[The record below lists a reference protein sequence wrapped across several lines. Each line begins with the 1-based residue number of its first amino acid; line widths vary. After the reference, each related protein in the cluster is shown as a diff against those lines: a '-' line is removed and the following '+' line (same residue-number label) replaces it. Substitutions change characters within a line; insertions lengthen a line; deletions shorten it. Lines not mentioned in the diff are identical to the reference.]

1 MSETLTFLLDNIYM
15 RFGTKLFRKIVD
27 IPMVT
32 NCAPLADLFLFC
44 YEGDVMMSLS
54 EEKQSE
60 VIEALSSTSR
70 YLDDLFNIDN
80 NHFDGLIFFIM
91 HIFPPEV
98 YDWINP

>member
-1 MSETLTFLLDNIYM
+1 M

-80 NHFDGLIFFIM
+80 NHFGGLIFFYNAYISSRSL
-91 HIFPPEV
+91 
-98 YDWINP
+98 